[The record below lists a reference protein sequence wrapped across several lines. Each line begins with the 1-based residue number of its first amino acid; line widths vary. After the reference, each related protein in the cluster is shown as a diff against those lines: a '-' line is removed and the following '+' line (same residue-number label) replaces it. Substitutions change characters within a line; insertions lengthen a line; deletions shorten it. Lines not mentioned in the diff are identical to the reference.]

1 MVSPAL
7 RKLCSIAASG
17 VSQTVSGS
25 GIAARSA
32 AVSGS
37 PSSSVKAKRP
47 PGGSDPATAR
57 TSASLSSIASIASSS
72 STTSNEPAGS
82 GGTRV
87 IAKRRSG
94 ARSRAIATALSL
106 KSTPR

>member
-1 MVSPAL
+1 M
-7 RKLCSIAASG
+7 
-17 VSQTVSGS
+17 SQTVSGS

-47 PGGSDPATAR
+47 PGGSASATAC

-72 STTSNEPAGS
+72 STTSNGPSGS
-82 GGTRV
+82 GGTYAT
-87 IAKRRSG
+87 AKRSSG
-94 ARSRAIATALSL
+94 ARSRAIATALAL
-106 KSTPR
+106 KSAPR